1 MIRAVIF
8 DCFGVLYRDNSSLLY
23 DAVPVDKYQALQ
35 DIIHA
40 TDHGYLTRDE
50 YYAQVADI
58 ANTTPEKIK
67 AIDHRQ
73 HSRDEDMIQFTQTLK
88 PQYKIGLLSN
98 IDHDT
103 MQRMFPEPMRSELF
117 DMFVVS
123 GDVGVTKPAAEIF
136 HIAADTLGLR
146 PEECVMI
153 DDLEKNVTGAQMAGM
168 QALQFISRPQLEKEL
183 SQLLLEPANA

>member
-23 DAVPVDKYQALQ
+23 DAVPMDNYQALQ

-40 TDHGYLTRDE
+40 TDHGYLTREE
-50 YYAQVADI
+50 YYTQVADI
-58 ANTTPEKIK
+58 ANTTSEKIK
-67 AIDHRQ
+67 AIDRRQ

-88 PQYKIGLLSN
+88 PRYKIGLLSN

-117 DMFVVS
+117 DVFVIS
-123 GDVGVTKPAAEIF
+123 GDIGVTKPAAEIF
-136 HIAADTLGLR
+136 HIAAEKLGLL
-146 PEECVMI
+146 PKECVMI
-153 DDLEKNVTGAQMAGM
+153 DDLEVNINGAKQAG
-168 QALQFISRPQLEKEL
+168 LQGIICL
-183 SQLLLEPANA
+183 STEQVEADLRTLLAEQ